1 MTQLTSLIEDIAYL
15 LKQYNWQLVTAESC
29 TGGLIS
35 AYLTEIPGSS
45 AWYERGFV
53 TYSNLAKQEMLL
65 VSEELLAQYGAVSEE
80 VALAMAVGALRHSA
94 GSLSV
99 SVTGIAGPEG
109 GSIEKPV
116 GTVCFGWATH
126 NTPPQTL
133 RKHFKGTRQEIRLA
147 ACQQALQGILSIL
160 QAKSI

>member
-65 VSEELLAQYGAVSEE
+65 VPEELLAQYGAVSEE

-126 NTPPQTL
+126 NTPPHTL
-133 RKHFKGTRQEIRLA
+133 RKQFKGTRQEIRLA